1 MDMGKFEEF
10 IVANAEADTS
20 RLLLSNKEWPRP
32 EDSRLLDIPV
42 KYLAVNTIDARKKL
56 RRKVPEWYSRTDL
69 VYPSTLCAE
78 QCSSSDT
85 ARYKAS
91 VARRIAG
98 LSGGTGCR
106 IADLTGGLGVDSRAF
121 SECFDE
127 VLYNEMDPALA
138 SAAEHNFEALGVKN
152 IRVLNM
158 ETAPST
164 LASILCG
171 FKPDIIFLDPARRSS
186 AGKKVFLL
194 EDCRPDVLALLPGLL
209 SACRHLL
216 LKLSPMADIQL
227 VTERL
232 NRTYERFLEKD
243 DGSGWNGRWVREVHV
258 VSSGGECKELL
269 VWMDREWNGG
279 YSLICREDG
288 NIMEFTDTEVSGS
301 AAAYP
306 DSTYVRFLFEPGK
319 SLTKAGV
326 FNALCKRF
334 GLVKLARFTHLYTFP
349 EVMTDEEAV
358 VRSHDLVKFGKLFKV
373 KELLPLKRSS
383 MKEFSR
389 KYPHSE
395 VTARNIP
402 LSSEELRRKMGME
415 SGEDAHVFG
424 VRIETPYDAGN
435 YLVACGRMPGGEA
448 GA

>member
-1 MDMGKFEEF
+1 MGKFEEF
-10 IVANAEADTS
+10 IAANAGEDTS

-32 EDSRLLDIPV
+32 DDSRLSDIAV
-42 KYLAVNTIDARKKL
+42 KHLAVNTIEARKKL
-56 RRKVPEWYSRTDL
+56 CRKVPEWYSRIDL
-69 VYPSTLCAE
+69 VYPTTLCAE

-98 LSGGTGCR
+98 ISGGSTLC
-106 IADLTGGLGVDSRAF
+106 IADLTGGLGIDSWAF

-127 VLYNEMDPALA
+127 VLYNEAEPALA

-158 ETAPST
+158 EAAPSS
-164 LASILCG
+164 LSSILDD
-171 FKPDIIFLDPARRSS
+171 FNPDVIFLDPARRSS
-186 AGKKVFLL
+186 SGKKVFLL

-209 SACRHLL
+209 SVCRHLL

-227 VTERL
+227 VTEQL
-232 NRTYERFLEKD
+232 NKAYEVFLEKSA
-243 DGSGWNGRWVREVHV
+243 GSGWNGRWVREVHV

-269 VWMDREWNGG
+269 VWMDREWNDG

-288 NIMEFTDTEVSGS
+288 GVQGFTSDEIAGAKAT
-301 AAAYP
+301 YP
-306 DSTYVRFLFEPGK
+306 DSTYMRYLFEPGK

-326 FNALCKRF
+326 FNAVCERF

-349 EVMTDEEAV
+349 EVMTDNEALL
-358 VRSHDLVKFGKLFKV
+358 RSQELMKFGKLFKV

-383 MKEFSR
+383 MKDISK
-389 KYPHSE
+389 KYPLSE

-415 SGEDAHVFG
+415 SGEDAHIFG
-424 VRIETPYDAGN
+424 VRIETPYDSGN
-435 YLVACGRMPGGEA
+435 YLIACGRMPSGE
-448 GA
+448 

>member
-1 MDMGKFEEF
+1 MGKFEEF
-10 IVANAEADTS
+10 IVENAEADTS

-42 KYLAVNTIDARKKL
+42 KYLAINTIDARKKL

-98 LSGGTGCR
+98 LTGGTACR

-138 SAAEHNFEALGVKN
+138 SAAEHNFEALGAKN

-158 ETAPST
+158 ETATST
-164 LASILCG
+164 LASILGG

-301 AAAYP
+301 AATYP
-306 DSTYVRFLFEPGK
+306 D
-319 SLTKAGV
+319 
-326 FNALCKRF
+326 
-334 GLVKLARFTHLYTFP
+334 
-349 EVMTDEEAV
+349 
-358 VRSHDLVKFGKLFKV
+358 
-373 KELLPLKRSS
+373 
-383 MKEFSR
+383 
-389 KYPHSE
+389 
-395 VTARNIP
+395 
-402 LSSEELRRKMGME
+402 
-415 SGEDAHVFG
+415 
-424 VRIETPYDAGN
+424 
-435 YLVACGRMPGGEA
+435 
-448 GA
+448 